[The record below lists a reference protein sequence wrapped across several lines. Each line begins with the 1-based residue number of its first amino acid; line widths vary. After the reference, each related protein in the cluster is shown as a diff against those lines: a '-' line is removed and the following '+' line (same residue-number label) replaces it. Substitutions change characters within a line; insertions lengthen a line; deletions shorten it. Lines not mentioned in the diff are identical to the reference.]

1 MMVELNIEN
10 ANTNSVESIN
20 VKEIYFDRKNESC
33 FDISTLTNKE
43 LDKLVLAIDT
53 TPETNYIDIEM
64 FFIEHDPYPN
74 FGSDYNYNI
83 INNRLYCKNIYY
95 KEEN

>member
-53 TPETNYIDIEM
+53 TSETEYTDIEL
-64 FFIEHDPYPN
+64 FFTEHDPYPN
-74 FGSDYNYNI
+74 FGSDYKYNI
-83 INNRLYCKNIYY
+83 IDNKLYCKNIYY
-95 KEEN
+95 KENN